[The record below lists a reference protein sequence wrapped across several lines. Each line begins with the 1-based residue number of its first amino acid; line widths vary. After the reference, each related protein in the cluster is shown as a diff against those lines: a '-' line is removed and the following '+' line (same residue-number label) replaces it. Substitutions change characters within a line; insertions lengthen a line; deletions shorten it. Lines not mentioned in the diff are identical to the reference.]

1 MSVRLNCFSRGPMM
15 MIVVV
20 LVMLPMLMRVIVLVS
35 IPLLGTVLFPEH
47 FTRQFLFAMHQNI
60 NFGCADAAAVHPG
73 DFQTGSDVQCS
84 YDFLEEFR

>member
-1 MSVRLNCFSRGPMM
+1 MM

-20 LVMLPMLMRVIVLVS
+20 LVMLTLLMRVIVPVS
-35 IPLLGTVLFPEH
+35 IPLLDSLLFPEH

-60 NFGCADAAAVHPG
+60 NFGCGDAAAVHPG

-84 YDFLEEFR
+84 YDVLKEFR